1 MTIYGWITMIISVGG
16 VTGLM
21 VWCFYKTLTIPNET
35 EKLHGYDISNMPRDP
50 EKKRK
55 RLEHK

>member
-1 MTIYGWITMIISVGG
+1 MIISVGG

-55 RLEHK
+55 RTERK